1 MVEDQDKLKDILD
14 EILGTTLQG
23 MNYKDNVATQIDEE
37 NVRDPIFVDFL
48 AYDDMRVYEEVTDM
62 AKLKNTLETNLEN
75 YN

>member
-1 MVEDQDKLKDILD
+1 
-14 EILGTTLQG
+14 